1 MRGAGGK
8 VISLLMAVVLGIVIL
23 VVLMMSATVE
33 EETQCTPGN
42 SGGVAGTG
50 SGLVNSDG
58 LAFPVHASAQFT
70 SGFGERWGEAHNGVD
85 YAGPIGTEIYAFAD
99 GVVAAAGPADGFGN
113 WIVLDHKIDGEDHST
128 VYGHMSADNVLV
140 SAGDTVKAG
149 DHIAGI
155 GSEGYST
162 GPHLHFEFYNGL
174 KLSGG
179 TPIDPQPMLE
189 EIQADGGSSDRSSG
203 DDADAADDSPT
214 HDQAP
219 PAGSPAGG
227 TSGGNTNE
235 GQDVS
240 LGVANDPNSF
250 DERQLD
256 NIRAIISIGKGRDA
270 PESVIKA
277 AVMAAGPESGYRMLA
292 SRAVPE
298 SLNYPNDGVTP
309 GDATS
314 VGLYQI
320 QTPMNMPVDQA
331 MDRTRHIEWFY
342 DTADQLADPSQEPW
356 EIAANVERPR
366 EDLRYKYQE
375 WEGTADILLRTE
387 GNIEPSSGSDDCDP
401 GSSGGSSSGEGVPAD
416 ASEFAEKAIAA
427 AREQMGLP
435 YVWGGGDW
443 NGPTGGGFDCSG
455 LTMYAYAQAGG
466 PRLDHYTTNQMNSPD
481 LAERDPSDI
490 QAGDLVFF
498 NGADDPQHVGLAINS
513 TTMIHAP
520 TTGDVVKEAP
530 ISDGGDLV
538 AVRAIKE
545 VPSDTSSTTDN
556 DDATEE
562 NDDE

>member
-1 MRGAGGK
+1 MKKIAGIVIVLFLALSTFIVVILGDSDNDLTCTPNGSGGAGG
-8 VISLLMAVVLGIVIL
+8 SGIV
-23 VVLMMSATVE
+23 
-33 EETQCTPGN
+33 N
-42 SGGVAGTG
+42 SE
-50 SGLVNSDG
+50 G
-58 LAFPVHASAQFT
+58 LAFPVHSSAQFT

-162 GPHLHFEFYNGL
+162 GPHLHFEYYNGL

-179 TPIDPQPMLE
+179 TAVDPQPMLE
-189 EIQADGGSSDRSSG
+189 ELQADGGSSDRSSG
-203 DDADAADDSPT
+203 DDDEAPTPASEDGPPTGGESGEYTAEGADVP
-214 HDQAP
+214 
-219 PAGSPAGG
+219 
-227 TSGGNTNE
+227 
-235 GQDVS
+235 
-240 LGVANDPNSF
+240 LGVPNDVGSL
-250 DERQLD
+250 DERQL
-256 NIRAIISIGKGRDA
+256 NNVRAIISVGKGRDA
-270 PESVIKA
+270 SESVIKA

-298 SLNYPNDGVTP
+298 SLTYPNDGVTP

-320 QTPMNMPVDQA
+320 QTPMNMPVADA
-331 MDRTRHIEWFY
+331 MDREKHINWFY
-342 DTADQLADPSQEPW
+342 DTAEQLADPSQEPW

-366 EDLRYKYQE
+366 EDLRGKYKE
-375 WEGTADILLRTE
+375 WEATADTLLESE
-387 GNIEPSSGSDDCDP
+387 GNIAPSAADCGGGSGSSNGD
-401 GSSGGSSSGEGVPAD
+401 VPAD

-455 LTMYAYAQAGG
+455 LTMYAYSQASGG
-466 PRLDHYTTNQMNSPD
+466 KIQLDHYTTNQMNSD
-481 LAERDPSDI
+481 LLAEREPNDI
-490 QAGDLVFF
+490 KAGDLVFF
-498 NGADDPQHVGLAINS
+498 NGADDPQHVGMAINS

-545 VPSDTSSTTDN
+545 IPDDN
-556 DDATEE
+556 D
-562 NDDE
+562 

>member
-1 MRGAGGK
+1 MRGGAGK
-8 VISLLMAVVLGIVIL
+8 VISMLLAVALGVVLLIVLLIT
-23 VVLMMSATVE
+23 SAVQDD
-33 EETQCTPGN
+33 ETQCTPGGA
-42 SGGVAGTG
+42 GGVGGG
-50 SGLVNSDG
+50 SGIVNSEG
-58 LAFPVHASAQFT
+58 LAFPVHSSAQFT

-113 WIVLDHKIDGEDHST
+113 WIVVDHKIDGEEHST

-162 GPHLHFEFYNGL
+162 GPHLHFEFYDGL
-174 KLSGG
+174 KLAGG
-179 TPIDPQPMLE
+179 TPVDPQPMLE
-189 EIQADGGSSDRSSG
+189 GMQADGGSGDRSSG
-203 DDADAADDSPT
+203 DDADAEEPAPAPQAESP
-214 HDQAP
+214 
-219 PAGSPAGG
+219 
-227 TSGGNTNE
+227 SGGEPGQYTAE
-235 GQDVS
+235 GQDVP
-240 LGVANDPNSF
+240 LGVPNDPHALE
-250 DERQLD
+250 ERQLD
-256 NIRAIISIGKGRDA
+256 NVRAIISIGKGRDA
-270 PESVIKA
+270 PDSVIKA
-277 AVMAAGPESGYRMLA
+277 ALMAAGPESGYRMLA

-298 SLNYPNDGVTP
+298 SLNHPNDGITP

-314 VGLYQI
+314 VGLFQI
-320 QTPMNMPVDQA
+320 QTPMHMPPADA
-331 MDRTRHIEWFY
+331 MNREKHITWFY
-342 DTADQLADPSQEPW
+342 DTAEVLADPSQHPGD
-356 EIAANVERPR
+356 IAANVENPR
-366 EDLRYKYQE
+366 EDLRGKYRE
-375 WEGTADILLRTE
+375 WEDTADVLLESE
-387 GNIEPSSGSDDCDP
+387 GNIAPSSGSDNCDP
-401 GSSGGSSSGEGVPAD
+401 GSSGDSSSGEGVPAD

-481 LAERDPSDI
+481 LAERDPGDI

-498 NGADDPQHVGLAINS
+498 NGAADPQHVGLAINS

-545 VPSDTSSTTDN
+545 APSDTNSTTDN
-556 DDATEE
+556 DDATDEE